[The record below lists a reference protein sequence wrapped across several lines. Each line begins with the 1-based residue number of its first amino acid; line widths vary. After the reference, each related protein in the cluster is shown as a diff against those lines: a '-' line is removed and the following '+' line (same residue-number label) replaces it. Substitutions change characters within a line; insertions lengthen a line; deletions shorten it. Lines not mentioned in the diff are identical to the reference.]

1 MVENQVHQRQTWYRL
16 LMLIRLATA
25 VANKPWQR
33 TYATRTGKRDAH
45 CEYTVYTPC
54 VAKETRQRNF
64 IGLMQ
69 NSIATAIRSLPVV
82 LVWFLAT
89 FVLCMSRNYL
99 WPKDLLSKSYD
110 TVATGRAR
118 ASDSNPVTTILESF
132 KCCCNTGITKSKNYA
147 HPMFFCNL
155 QIWKSSCFFTYSTER
170 TPLWVTQKKNLR
182 MREFPGNF
190 HTETYFRRICERVI
204 RYLWWTSLL
213 LCCFTYI

>member
-1 MVENQVHQRQTWYRL
+1 MNLQTKSNGSKSSAPASNVISISDAHKISYGSSKQA
-16 LMLIRLATA
+16 LATYIC
-25 VANKPWQR
+25 NEDRKGRR
-33 TYATRTGKRDAH
+33 T

-82 LVWFLAT
+82 LVQFLAT

-147 HPMFFCNL
+147 HPMFFLQPSNL
-155 QIWKSSCFFTYSTER
+155 KVVVFLYLLNRKDTAVSDAE
-170 TPLWVTQKKNLR
+170 KKPAHAGISW
-182 MREFPGNF
+182 EFPYRN
-190 HTETYFRRICERVI
+190 I
-204 RYLWWTSLL
+204 LSQNL
-213 LCCFTYI
+213 